1 MNYRDKV
8 DTERCY
14 FCPKR
19 NAIEVHH
26 IVPQRFRGGDGR
38 ENLVAVCDKCH
49 KKLERLYDQ
58 SFYSALGIDDVT
70 DERAKHFPCIRCDE
84 RAVMKVRSNVGSK
97 LWFCE
102 THGHELADS
111 QDHAEIVKEVSQ

>member
-1 MNYRDKV
+1 MTD
-8 DTERCY
+8 
-14 FCPKR
+14 
-19 NAIEVHH
+19 
-26 IVPQRFRGGDGR
+26 DG
-38 ENLVAVCDKCH
+38 V
-49 KKLERLYDQ
+49 
-58 SFYSALGIDDVT
+58 
-70 DERAKHFPCIRCDE
+70 PCIRCDE